1 MGSSTDDAA
10 MSAPLTVLAAVQLLE
25 ADGYTTSI
33 KVLPDG
39 SIRCGSC
46 AQTHAIKSALVDRV
60 FRFEGASDPDDEAIV
75 LGLRCPHCDAKSVL
89 VSAFGPNAEP
99 AVLQQLVLLDAR
111 FREE

>member
-1 MGSSTDDAA
+1 MN
-10 MSAPLTVLAAVQLLE
+10 APLTVLAAVQLLE
-25 ADGYTTSI
+25 AEGYTTPI
-33 KVLPDG
+33 TVQPDG
-39 SIRCGSC
+39 TIQCGSC
-46 AQTHAIKSALVDRV
+46 SETCAIQNVQVDRV

-75 LGLRCPHCDAKSVL
+75 LGLRCPQCDAKSVL